1 MKKKGI
7 LVADDHRIVVEGL
20 RRILEPEFE
29 ILGAVEDGRALVE
42 SVERLKPDAVIADIS
57 MPLLNGL
64 EAIRQIKANQ
74 PKMKVIVLT
83 MHTDATYVTEAYNA
97 GANAYLVKQSAA
109 GEMLNIV
116 RSVLQGINYNN
127 RRFQDAQ
134 TPCALTPRQR
144 EVLQLIAEG
153 HATKGIG
160 CILKM
165 SPRTAEFHR
174 YRIMERLHLH
184 SAAELTQYAIKH
196 RLIVPK

>member
-64 EAIRQIKANQ
+64 EAIRQIKVNQ
-74 PKMKVIVLT
+74 PKMKIIVLT

-97 GANAYLVKQSAA
+97 GANAYLVKQSAS

-116 RSVLQGINYNN
+116 RSVLQGMNYNN

-134 TPCALTPRQR
+134 PP
-144 EVLQLIAEG
+144 
-153 HATKGIG
+153 
-160 CILKM
+160 
-165 SPRTAEFHR
+165 
-174 YRIMERLHLH
+174 
-184 SAAELTQYAIKH
+184 
-196 RLIVPK
+196 